1 MSNVGGCSFGVLM
14 WANSLMEAFFFDG
27 GSLGRITCPRKEVVM
42 EMVIGIV
49 QKLGMLMEVAI
60 MVQLMVKG
68 QMWEMVVELTE
79 GVL

>member
-14 WANSLMEAFFFDG
+14 RANSLMEVFFFDG
-27 GSLGRITCPRKEVVM
+27 GSLGRVTCPRKEVVV

-49 QKLGMLMEVAI
+49 QKLGMLIEVI
-60 MVQLMVKG
+60 ILVKG
-68 QMWEMVVELTE
+68 QMQEMVVELTD